1 MICNKCTNK
10 LPDDSEFCQYCGNK
24 IVKQVIIPDEV
35 IKQQPENV
43 ETNNTDTV
51 ETVVHTNSE
60 ITYSEMANKLLKV
73 IDDNEFLELFEKYR
87 SLTPKNKQLVKD
99 LIFALSE

>member
-24 IVKQVIIPDEV
+24 IVKQVIIPDKV
-35 IKQQPENV
+35 IKEKKENV
-43 ETNNTDTV
+43 ETNTSDTI
-51 ETVVHTNSE
+51 ETAVHTNSE
-60 ITYSEMANKLLKV
+60 ITYSEAANKLLKV
-73 IDDNEFLELFEKYR
+73 IDDNEFLELFERYR
-87 SLTPKNKQLVKD
+87 SLNSKNKQLVKD

>member
-35 IKQQPENV
+35 IKQ
-43 ETNNTDTV
+43 ETESAEMNNTDAI
-51 ETVVHTNSE
+51 ETAVQTNSE
-60 ITYSEMANKLLKV
+60 ITYSEAANKLLKV

-87 SLTPKNKQLVKD
+87 SLTQKNKQLVKD